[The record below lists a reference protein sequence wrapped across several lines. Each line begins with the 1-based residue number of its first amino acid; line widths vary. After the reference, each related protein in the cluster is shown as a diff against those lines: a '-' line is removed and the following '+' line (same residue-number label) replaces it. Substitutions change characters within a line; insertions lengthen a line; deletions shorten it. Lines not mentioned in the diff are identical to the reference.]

1 MKALGA
7 RDPNTTNWRVP
18 YKGWT
23 SHDLIIANQLRER
36 PLPVR
41 DLCLFQHHTPKSLHN
56 AYGVLRESG
65 RLTPDNLVNLSH
77 ASNLA
82 LRGTPKALPLP
93 DPGERP
99 MTRSEAS
106 QRAKAADLAEAGSK
120 APTLTKGSAA
130 SILAEWITTGAAGKD
145 THKWIETWV
154 GLVGSANESGPP
166 VPELPSDQTARLVRL
181 LSSVPTHIARASIRL
196 WEASLADLQPNRT
209 ETLGHG
215 PDGSSEAPDPL
226 RAEGLC

>member
-7 RDPNTTNWRVP
+7 RISDTTNWRVP

-23 SHDLIIANQLRER
+23 SHDLIIANQLREH

-65 RLTPDNLVNLSH
+65 RLTPDNLVDLSH
-77 ASNLA
+77 SANLA
-82 LRGTPKALPLP
+82 LRGTPRLLPLP
-93 DPGERP
+93 DPGSTP
-99 MTRSEAS
+99 LTRREAS
-106 QRAKAADLAEAGSK
+106 ERHTAQQQAAEAAK
-120 APTLTKGSAA
+120 APTFSKTAA
-130 SILAEWITTGAAGKD
+130 ANLLAQWITTGAAGKD

-154 GLVGSANESGPP
+154 NLVGAASESGPP
-166 VPELPSDQTARLVRL
+166 IPTTPSDQTQRLFRL
-181 LSSVPTHIARASIRL
+181 LSSVQPSIARASIRL
-196 WEASLADLQPNRT
+196 WEASLADLQSNRS

-215 PDGSSEAPDPL
+215 PDGSSEAPDTL
-226 RAEGLC
+226 RA